1 MCARAFKFR
10 VLICFLKY
18 QTEFSSNLWRVSAL
32 RFHAAP
38 QHVSSHQHE
47 RWGAHQRKEIAA
59 RQCDPG
65 RQVFAAGHLQIAFQ
79 FQSATFDTHTG
90 LSSSLVSRTALGAY
104 FLPHWSRDFKS
115 IISSGFKKKRKS
127 QIVMRD
133 MCSFS
138 TFLGARSDMRTFY
151 TWCAR
156 EGKIYKYLSYEHT
169 HGRRARASILC
180 SSLYPLLRF
189 NKVVKT
195 KERIFTTKFKLYD
208 RIFSFFRLI
217 FRLRI

>member
-1 MCARAFKFR
+1 MQELLNSVFSF
-10 VLICFLKY
+10 V
-18 QTEFSSNLWRVSAL
+18 FSSTKRN
-32 RFHAAP
+32 FHLIYDGFP
-38 QHVSSHQHE
+38 HSDFTPPPNTCLHTHIHE
-47 RWGAHQRKEIAA
+47 RWGARRKEIAA

-90 LSSSLVSRTALGAY
+90 LISSSLVSRTALSAY

-133 MCSFS
+133 MCSLP

-169 HGRRARASILC
+169 HGRRARSIFVHRYIY
-180 SSLYPLLRF
+180 SWDSM
-189 NKVVKT
+189 KW
-195 KERIFTTKFKLYD
+195 
-208 RIFSFFRLI
+208 
-217 FRLRI
+217 